1 MSFAEKMKKNKLMWV
16 VLALMAAL
24 VLVGVAYSCRDAQ
37 PPPYAEP
44 AVEAIEEAEELSET
58 E

>member
-1 MSFAEKMKKNKLMWV
+1 MSLPEMLKKNKLMWV

-24 VLVGVAYSCRDAQ
+24 VLFGVVYSCGDEP
-37 PPPYAEP
+37 PPPYVEP
-44 AVEAIEEAEELSET
+44 AVEVIEEAET